1 MAIDPQDRN
10 LLISLARQAVASAVR
25 RQMPPVPHEASDL
38 LTEKRG
44 CFVTL
49 TNKGD
54 LRGCI
59 GTFEPDRPL
68 GEMIVEMGRAA
79 ARDPRFVTQPITPA
93 ELDEL
98 TIEVSVLSPLEPTDE
113 PEKLE
118 VGLHGIYVVKGHRS
132 GCFLPEVATDQ
143 GWDAV
148 QFLRYCCLHKAGLS
162 PDAWQDPDAKVYL
175 FTSEKFQQ

>member
-1 MAIDPQDRN
+1 MAINPQDRKQ
-10 LLISLARQAVASAVR
+10 LISLARAAVASAVR
-25 RQMPPVPHEASDL
+25 RQPASRPGAATGL
-38 LTEKRG
+38 LAEKRG

-49 TNKGD
+49 TRGGD

-59 GTFEPDRPL
+59 GTFQPDRPL

-79 ARDPRFVTQPITPA
+79 AQDPRFVANPITPA

-98 TIEVSVLSPLEPTDE
+98 TVEVSVLSPLEPTGE
-113 PEKLE
+113 PEKLDI
-118 VGLHGIYVVKGHRS
+118 GRHGIYVVKGQRS

-148 QFLRYCCLHKAGLS
+148 EFLRYCCSHKAGLPS
-162 PDAWQDPDAKVYL
+162 DAWRDPDAKVYL
-175 FTSEKFQQ
+175 FTSEKFDS

>member
-1 MAIDPQDRN
+1 MAIEADCRKT
-10 LLISLARQAVASAVR
+10 LIELAHGAVR
-25 RQMPPVPHEASDL
+25 AAITGDNPPVPPSDPSL
-38 LTEKRG
+38 LAEKRG

-49 TNKGD
+49 TNQGA

-59 GTFEPDRPL
+59 GTFLPELPL

-79 ARDPRFVTQPITPA
+79 ANDPRFVSDPITPA
-93 ELDEL
+93 ELSDL
-98 TIEVSVLSPLEPTDE
+98 TIEVSILSPLELTAD

-118 VGLHGIYVVKGHRS
+118 IGKHGVYIVSGYRS

-148 QFLRYCCLHKAGLS
+148 EFLSYCCSHKAS
-162 PDAWQDPDAKVYL
+162 IPADTWRDPETKVYL

>member
-1 MAIDPQDRN
+1 MAIEPEDRKE
-10 LLISLARQAVASAVR
+10 LIALARQAVESAVSHLR
-25 RQMPPVPHEASDL
+25 PPLPTRTTGVLGEM
-38 LTEKRG
+38 RG

-59 GTFEPDRPL
+59 GTFEPQRPL
-68 GEMIVEMGRAA
+68 AEMIVEMGRAA
-79 ARDPRFVTQPITPA
+79 ARDSRFAGNPITPA
-93 ELDEL
+93 ELPHL
-98 TIEVSVLSPLEPTDE
+98 TIEVSVLSPLKQTRE

-118 VGLHGIYVVKGHRS
+118 VGKHGIYIISGSRG

-148 QFLRYCCLHKAGLS
+148 EFLSYCCSHKAGLP
-162 PDAWQDPDAKVYL
+162 PDAWRMLDTKVYL
-175 FTSEKFQQ
+175 FTSEKFEE